1 MPSRKKILIDN
12 VTEEIAAAILKELI
26 IYSTDTPK
34 NILKKIR
41 DLGDIKDPKKIIK
54 ILPEKLHNKYNTI
67 LGTIKNHAEIGI
79 LRYDVLLSR
88 I

>member
-1 MPSRKKILIDN
+1 MPSRKKTLIDN

-26 IYSTDTPK
+26 IYGTDTPK

-67 LGTIKNHAEIGI
+67 LRTIKNHAEIGI
-79 LRYDVLLSR
+79 LRYDLLLSR